1 MEGSNVCETDMQCV
15 KTSGGTRW
23 CTGPKT
29 DECYSYDYVSEVW
42 NQAPVSLSKARAYAA
57 SVVLPNE
64 ELWISGG
71 AGKKSILTGPKKA
84 QCSKKS
90 VKNEQKIREIIS
102 FLPKKLKNLI

>member
-1 MEGSNVCETDMQCV
+1 MILLGSNVCETDVQCV

-29 DECYSYDYVSEVW
+29 DECYSYDYVSEAW

-71 AGKKSILTGPKKA
+71 AGKKSIL
-84 QCSKKS
+84 KS
-90 VKNEQKIREIIS
+90 IEI
-102 FLPKKLKNLI
+102 FYVTRA